1 MYFLFNAFKYMYYFL
16 YLSTILRVYLTI
28 RYLHG
33 AYVSY
38 YFLKWMIVTTY
49 SNFLWIFSFIQK
61 PNEQLEDKYSSFKM
75 KDGYIFIIE

>member
-38 YFLKWMIVTTY
+38 YFLKWMLSTTY
-49 SNFLWIFSFIQK
+49 SKFLWIFSFIQK
-61 PNEQLEDKYSSFKM
+61 PNEQLEDKYSSFEM
-75 KDGYIFIIE
+75 KDGYIFITL